1 MRRNNCTFYKSQ
13 QHSHLTLKNAWQILF
28 TISLFLYSVTN
39 ILAAS
44 LFSDDFH
51 TDTTSEYVVTDTWTQ
66 GGQGQ
71 FLYDAAGQRARVLT
85 GNDIGLQISRTLPP
99 LKKGTFSVDFHPT
112 KKYSDGGRIV
122 LWLKQDSSNFYKI
135 VNSDGQGPGSIK
147 KIVNGQIVDSASF
160 RAGYSQN
167 MAYTITVNFSAGA
180 TTVNA
185 FGQMRVIKT
194 NTNSLWVNSFEIE
207 LKQQDA
213 SYD

>member
-13 QHSHLTLKNAWQILF
+13 QHSHLTLKSAWQILF

-44 LFSDDFH
+44 LFSDDFY

-71 FLYDAAGQRARVLT
+71 FLYDAAGQRAQVLT

-99 LKKGTFSVDFHPT
+99 LKRGTFSVDFHPT
-112 KKYSDGGRIV
+112 KKYSDGGRVV
-122 LWLKQDSSNFYKI
+122 LWLKQDNSNFYKI

-147 KIVNGQIVDSASF
+147 KVVNGQLVERVSF
-160 RAGYSQN
+160 KAGYSQN
-167 MAYTITVNFSAGA
+167 QSCPICN
-180 TTVNA
+180 
-185 FGQMRVIKT
+185 RLI
-194 NTNSLWVNSFEIE
+194 
-207 LKQQDA
+207 
-213 SYD
+213 